1 MIDDDDEP
9 IASGVLPI
17 GPRSGRMLA
26 ADDVTGRFFRL
37 FQVAA
42 ALGGAEFPATIEAAL
57 DYASLPAADR
67 EAFVDHVVE
76 DLPGDGLG
84 LAMLLPL
91 IFVEDDPLHV
101 ARMTKAVWEAV
112 ERNKSTLKA
121 WAGTSSGVLRGC
133 RLLVPIGGGA
143 SELVEVVYDLE
154 DGFRSVRERTIAH
167 ESEVGAALLVVVDG
181 ILLEPAEAANVVA
194 DLITTVLAE
203 ARYRRE
209 IVFDWQSVCDTLL
222 DDAALLDDPH
232 GPSGSRA

>member
-1 MIDDDDEP
+1 MNDDDEP

-26 ADDVTGRFFRL
+26 ADDVTARFARL

-42 ALGGAEFPATIEAAL
+42 ALGGTEFPATIEAAL
-57 DYASLPAADR
+57 DYASLPVDER
-67 EAFVDHVVE
+67 DAFVGQVVE

-91 IFVEDDPLHV
+91 IFVEDDPLQV

-112 ERNKSTLKA
+112 ERNKSTMKA
-121 WAGTSSGVLRGC
+121 WSGVSSGVLRGC
-133 RLLVPIGGGA
+133 RLLVPIGGGTW
-143 SELVEVVYDLE
+143 ELVEVVYDLE
-154 DGFRSVRERTIAH
+154 DGFRSVRERTIEH
-167 ESEVGAALLVVVDG
+167 ESEVGAALLVVVEG
-181 ILLEPAEAANVVA
+181 ILLEPSEPATVVA

-209 IVFDWQSVCDTLL
+209 IVFDWQSVCDLLL
-222 DDAALLDDPH
+222 DDLTFLEGSD
-232 GPSGSRA
+232 GPSGAS